1 MVEVLGGGM
10 GGLGLLI
17 TGGDDQVRAT
27 IAMVW
32 FVASD
37 EFVLLLTF
45 SLGMGG
51 VDTVVR
57 VTSLRLLL

>member
-1 MVEVLGGGM
+1 M
-10 GGLGLLI
+10 GGLGLWI
-17 TGGDDQVRAT
+17 TGGDDQVGAT

-51 VDTVVR
+51 VDTVVQ